1 MTTSNRP
8 KTANNKS
15 RKRITAGEVFSNPF
29 CFLGFGFGSGL
40 VPFAPG
46 TFGTL
51 VAIPIY
57 YAMAGLSL
65 PVYGSLVTLL
75 FLLGILICQRC
86 EDSLSISD
94 HSGIVW
100 DEIVGYL
107 ITMAAVPYSWQA
119 ASLGFLL
126 FRLFDI
132 IKPWPISQLD
142 RTLHGGLGVM
152 LDDALAGVF
161 AASALHWVMAYL

>member
-1 MTTSNRP
+1 MTTSNTP
-8 KTANNKS
+8 KAAKNKF
-15 RKRITAGEVFSNPF
+15 RKRISARDIFSDPY
-29 CFLGFGFGSGL
+29 CCLGFGFGSGL
-40 VPFAPG
+40 APLAPG

-51 VAIPIY
+51 VAIPLY

-86 EDSLSISD
+86 EDRLGISD

-107 ITMAAVPYSWQA
+107 ITMAAMPYSWQA

-132 IKPWPISQLD
+132 IKPWPISHLD
-142 RTLHGGLGVM
+142 RNLHGGLGVM

-161 AASALHWVMAYL
+161 AAIGLCLVKPYL